1 MTAPCRLLRHPRSSF
16 PLGLDSFAQLPLP
29 PPHFP
34 RPLEPPPA
42 PSSPL
47 HTTQHTNRCKA
58 PRSRG
63 EQLPAGLCSQ
73 QPLPLHTLALLDKAN
88 SHLAAPCTCCVPLPC
103 RWEHCSV
110 GPFSAPLFLLAF

>member
-47 HTTQHTNRCKA
+47 HTTQHTNCCKA
-58 PRSRG
+58 PVPWGAASCWPL
-63 EQLPAGLCSQ
+63 LPAT
-73 QPLPLHTLALLDKAN
+73 PPITHTC
-88 SHLAAPCTCCVPLPC
+88 PP
-103 RWEHCSV
+103 
-110 GPFSAPLFLLAF
+110 GQG

>member
-58 PRSRG
+58 PG
-63 EQLPAGLCSQ
+63 P
-73 QPLPLHTLALLDKAN
+73 
-88 SHLAAPCTCCVPLPC
+88 
-103 RWEHCSV
+103 V
-110 GPFSAPLFLLAF
+110 GSSFLLASAPSNPSHYTHLPSWTRLIPT